1 MKKLA
6 VLLLTTLSAICL
18 AVSIPRFSARAETGD
33 NKTVPTATFL
43 PSSALQLYDLKSPIS
58 INYSNSGYMVIAE
71 HIGGTDGTSLFD
83 RISVYDPTTQKFGA
97 LSPHPTIYNVTHAE
111 EYSGYVFYLS
121 NSRLYS
127 VPTTNLSEEPFETPI
142 TSSNFFQIK
151 GNYLITNTNNSIVIY
166 EVSTQG
172 GLTFTKKS
180 THNFTTKNAFISEEN
195 NVYYLFGGKLYCF
208 DTQSSTSYE
217 VATVSVDVNYMAELG
232 GYIYLS
238 SSTGIYRV
246 QKSANSQVEQII
258 SSNNVQKLGNISNP
272 QGLAVMEGDLL
283 IADPTLKCVQ
293 AINPQ
298 TNEFTDF
305 AITTES
311 TADYRL
317 TNNASSLSLSENY
330 AYVLDDGEAKEDGTV
345 YKRIVKVSI
354 DKNAEK
360 RYQSFSLEPLYEQN
374 SNLNIKLITCSNS
387 HIAIYADKTLSLY
400 NVLEGTLKKEYS
412 IESESVTS
420 LFYLDGEFYYTDYAL
435 HNFEHNK
442 VVVHKITLPSQDNE
456 LSEIKNAKL
465 NENALIK
472 GVCKNMAVDVFGG
485 VYMLVDPQDG
495 ESSKL
500 IKLKNGVATTLAE
513 IDYLVKTIKV
523 DFASNLYVLS
533 ESNVLYKYGY
543 EDYANYQTFKF
554 DTDLPIKDI
563 DLNYRSNKCYAL
575 SNSCILQNSNDAL
588 EIINLSAISAKNLQ
602 TSQITSP
609 KFITASN
616 DAKLFKITLNDYDEN
631 LNFKSVTP
639 ITNPTPDKVYLV
651 VAEIENYYI
660 VSHSNK
666 LVALISKTDTEYS
679 QTEVFDS
686 AIIPPTYYS
695 DFDIEIENLQGA
707 ERYISSSTIVFSK
720 PIFDHAYETQTL
732 SKGEKVKAVQ
742 KVTFNGTS
750 LTLISDLS
758 GNLKGYVVS
767 GYLLSS
773 MQDEVVTSTQKIDV
787 VTSNG
792 SRHFNNT
799 LMILVIALT
808 VTLVALFIEKKLLFD
823 KEDHNVNK

>member
-6 VLLLTTLSAICL
+6 VLLLTILSAVCL
-18 AVSIPRFSARAETGD
+18 AVSLPHFSARAETISS
-33 NKTVPTATFL
+33 KTVPTTTFL
-43 PSSALQLYDLKSPIS
+43 PSSALQLYDLKSPVSIS
-58 INYSNSGYMVIAE
+58 YSSSGFMVISE

-83 RISVYDPTTQKFGA
+83 RISVYNPNTQKFGA
-97 LSPHPTIYNVTHAE
+97 LAPHPTIYNVTHAQ
-111 EYSGYVFYLS
+111 EYGGYVFYLS

-127 VPTTNLSEEPFETPI
+127 VPTTSLSEEPFETPI

-217 VATVSVDVNYMAELG
+217 VATVSVDVNYMTEIG
-232 GYIYLS
+232 EHIYLS
-238 SSTGIYRV
+238 SGTGIYKV
-246 QKSANSQVEQII
+246 KKSANSQVEQIV
-258 SSNNVQKLGNISNP
+258 STDSVNKLGHLSSP
-272 QGLAVMEGDLL
+272 QGLAVMDGNLL

-293 AINPQ
+293 AINPI
-298 TNEFTDF
+298 NSEFTDF

-317 TNNASSLSLSENY
+317 TNNASTLSLSENY

-345 YKRIVKVSI
+345 YKRIVKVAI
-354 DKNAEK
+354 DKNNEK

-374 SNLNIKLITCSNS
+374 ANLNVKLVTCSDS

-400 NVLEGTLKKEYS
+400 NVLSGSLVKEYS
-412 IESESVTS
+412 IDSESVTS

-456 LSEIKNAKL
+456 LSEIKNSKL
-465 NENALIK
+465 SENALIK
-472 GVCKNMAVDVFGG
+472 GVCKNMCVDVFGS
-485 VYMLVDPQDG
+485 VYMIVDPQDG
-495 ESSKL
+495 DSQKL
-500 IKLKNGVATTLAE
+500 IKLKNGVATTLASVN
-513 IDYLVKTIKV
+513 YTVKTIKV

-533 ESNVLYKYGY
+533 DSNALYKYGY
-543 EDYANYQTFKF
+543 RDYASYETYNF
-554 DTDLPIKDI
+554 DTEFPIKDI
-563 DLNYRSNKCYAL
+563 DLNYRTNKCYAL
-575 SNSCILQNSNDAL
+575 SNSCILQTSNDAL
-588 EIINLSAISAKNLQ
+588 EIINLSAISAKNLIIN
-602 TSQITSP
+602 QITTP
-609 KFITASN
+609 KFITASE

-631 LNFKSVTP
+631 FNFKSVTP
-639 ITNPTPDKVYLV
+639 ITNPTPGKVYLV

-666 LVALISKTDTEYS
+666 LVALISKTDAEYS
-679 QTEVFDS
+679 PSQVYDS
-686 AIIPPTYYS
+686 AIITPTYYNE
-695 DFDIEIENLQGA
+695 FDISVEDVQGA
-707 ERYISSSTIVFSK
+707 ERYLSSSTVVFSK
-720 PIFDHAYETQTL
+720 PIFDYNYQTQTI

-742 KVTFNGTS
+742 KVTFNGTE
-750 LTLISDLS
+750 LTLVSDLS

-767 GYLLSS
+767 GYLQSS
-773 MQDEVVTSTQKIDV
+773 IQGDVETQNQTIEV

-823 KEDHNVNK
+823 KEDHNIRN

>member
-6 VLLLTTLSAICL
+6 VFILTTLSAICL
-18 AVSIPRFSARAETGD
+18 AVSLPHFSARAETSVS
-33 NKTVPTATFL
+33 KTVPTTTFL
-43 PSSALQLYDLKSPIS
+43 PSSFLQLYDLKSPVSIS
-58 INYSNSGYMVIAE
+58 YSSSGYMVISE

-83 RISVYDPTTQKFGA
+83 RISVYNPTTQKFGA

-111 EYSGYVFYLS
+111 EYGGYVFYLS

-151 GNYLITNTNNSIVIY
+151 GNYLITNTNNSIIIY

-208 DTQSSTSYE
+208 DTQSSTTYE
-217 VATVSVDVNYMAELG
+217 VATVSVDVNYMAEIG
-232 GYIYLS
+232 GFIYLS
-238 SSTGIYRV
+238 SGTGIYRV
-246 QKSANSQVEQII
+246 EKTANSQVEQII
-258 SSNNVQKLGNISNP
+258 SSDGVQKLGHLSSP
-272 QGLAVMEGDLL
+272 QGLAVMDGNLL

-298 TNEFTDF
+298 TTEFTDF

-330 AYVLDDGEAKEDGTV
+330 AYVLDDGEAKEDGSV

-374 SNLNIKLITCSNS
+374 ANLNIKLVTCSDS

-400 NVLEGTLKKEYS
+400 NVLDGTLKKEYS

-456 LSEIKNAKL
+456 LTEIKNVKL
-465 NENALIK
+465 NENSLIK
-472 GVCKNMAVDVFGG
+472 GVCNNIGGDVFGG
-485 VYMLVDPQDG
+485 VYMIVDPQDG

-500 IKLKNGVATTLAE
+500 IKLKNGVATVLTE
-513 IDYLVKTIKV
+513 IDYAVKTIKV
-523 DFASNLYVLS
+523 DFASNLYLLS
-533 ESNVLYKYGY
+533 DSNLLYKYGY
-543 EDYANYQTFKF
+543 EDYTSFETYKF
-554 DTDLPIKDI
+554 DVDLPIKDI

-588 EIINLSAISAKNLQ
+588 EIINLSAISAKNLL
-602 TSQITSP
+602 TNQITTP
-609 KFITASN
+609 KFITASE

-631 LNFKSVTP
+631 FNFKSVTP
-639 ITNPTPDKVYLV
+639 ITNPTPNKVYLV

-666 LVALISKTDTEYS
+666 LVALINKTDTEYS
-679 QTEVFDS
+679 QSNVFDY
-686 AIIPPTYYS
+686 AIIPPSYYEE
-695 DFDIEIENLQGA
+695 FDIEIEDLQGA
-707 ERYISSSTIVFSK
+707 ERYISSNTVVFSK
-720 PIFDHAYETQTL
+720 PIFDHTYETQTI

-742 KVTFNGTS
+742 TVTFNGTS

-758 GNLKGYVVS
+758 DNLKGYVVS

-773 MQDEVVTSTQKIDV
+773 IQGEVTTQTQTVNV

-823 KEDHNVNK
+823 KEDHNIRN